1 MLKINHLSKQFGGLQ
16 VINQV
21 GLRVKQGE
29 IHSVIGPNGAGKTTL
44 FNLITGLYK
53 ADQGDVLFNNQRI
66 NKMKPFEITRL
77 GVGRT
82 FQNIRLFQHMT
93 VVENIKMGQSTRV
106 HTGLRSLIPFINSK
120 AQKDL
125 DQETEQFL
133 ELLGLE
139 NKRNWTAGQLS
150 YGDQRRLEIA
160 RALSTGAKLI
170 LLDEPAAGMNG
181 DESRK
186 LNEVIL
192 KMKENG
198 VTVLLIE
205 HDMSVVME
213 ISDYVTVLNF
223 GQKIAEGTP
232 SEVQNN
238 PAVLEAYLGQD
249 EEAV

>member
-1 MLKINHLSKQFGGLQ
+1 MLKIDRLSKQFGGLR
-16 VINQV
+16 VIDQV
-21 GLRVKQGE
+21 GLHVKKGE

-53 ADQGDVLFNNQRI
+53 ADQGEIRLNDQNLQGR
-66 NKMKPFEITRL
+66 KPFEITRM

-93 VVENIKMGQSTRV
+93 VEDNIKMGQSTRV
-106 HTGLRSLIPFINSK
+106 HTGLRSLIPFIHAK
-120 AQKDL
+120 KQKEL
-125 DQETEQFL
+125 DFETEQNL
-133 ELLGLE
+133 QLLGLE
-139 NKRNWTAGQLS
+139 KKRHWTAGQLS

-160 RALSTGAKLI
+160 RALATGAQLI

-192 KMKENG
+192 KIKEQG

-232 SEVQNN
+232 RQVQNN
-238 PAVLEAYLGQD
+238 PAVLEAYLGQE